1 MGIRLYNKMSTKIKQ
16 WKCFTDFKQRL
27 KVFVVNH
34 PFHSL
39 NGFFTFYIHVF
50 SVLGLFD
57 LCKCYSCSKQMMNK

>member
-39 NGFFTFYIHVF
+39 NGFFTFEE
-50 SVLGLFD
+50 D
-57 LCKCYSCSKQMMNK
+57 NRTNN